1 MRKGRFA
8 LLPLLLCL
16 LTLLASVAGAQTAKP
31 GFADPLLG
39 RWDLTVQEANGSY
52 PSWVEI
58 SLRKET
64 ELMGRF
70 VGHFGSNRH
79 IAQIEYKGGELVF
92 RIPVQYEQIPRDLVF
107 KGKLNGDRLEGT
119 TESADGKTLHW
130 T

>member
-1 MRKGRFA
+1 MSKYRLA

-16 LTLLASVAGAQTAKP
+16 LMLLTPVAGAQTPKP

-70 VGHFGSNRH
+70 VGRFGSNRH

-92 RIPVQYEQIPRDLVF
+92 RHGVAVNPQYDSEAEATSKAR
-107 KGKLNGDRLEGT
+107 T
-119 TESADGKTLHW
+119 A
-130 T
+130 